1 MDGYSNQVI
10 EERLVMEKITL
21 SRDQETS
28 EKGLTTL

>member
-28 EKGLTTL
+28 EKELTTL